1 MTQKYKHTPGWSNN
15 SGSRHPYLPASET
28 KAERDRREAAEEAK
42 RREPFERMARGESP
56 FTEPDERF

>member
-1 MTQKYKHTPGWSNN
+1 MTQKHRYTPNWNSN
-15 SGSRHPYLPASET
+15 SGRRSPYLPASET

-56 FTEPDERF
+56 FVEPEEKF